1 MYKFIVSEAA
11 LIDLLQRMKSD
22 DVIESIETEEKKT
35 EARINAPEGKSY
47 CELFNFL
54 ACVEK
59 EISIR

>member
-11 LIDLLQRMKSD
+11 LMDLLQRMKSD

-54 ACVEK
+54 A
-59 EISIR
+59 